1 MHTQNVKLR
10 WSVSDVFSMI
20 YSIDTHYV
28 FSGNFQVASREEQTY
43 WRTACD
49 GMGQDLLGH
58 ALALGRRQWVQWFL
72 NNGWPVDNQKFSLV
86 QSLNREDIAFRKTGL
101 FPVEMKDF
109 VGLSDL
115 MEMMSIEQW
124 KCFCGT
130 LDREDTTSLTQA
142 FKNPDATVHA
152 PPYKV
157 NHFLEKL
164 NKLPQKLEVLQ
175 QKSHHAIS
183 RMCQQ
188 NMLWFDTFDTFGW
201 DAERLT
207 HVWENPLVDCVSML
221 LSGNSALRQSASE
234 ILWAPWF
241 EQMLCSPQSQKGLVD
256 YTSNSVWANI
266 LYCTYCPDVA
276 EKITHRLLKD
286 ICIND
291 QQVTGLKNCV
301 QYIEQQTGA
310 TPASDVLKS
319 FLSKQVITASLNH
332 SVKSDHLLEKKSFK
346 KM

>member
-1 MHTQNVKLR
+1 MHTQNVTPR

-20 YSIDTHYV
+20 YGNDTPYV
-28 FSGNFQVASREEQTY
+28 FASNFSAASFEEQNY
-43 WRTACD
+43 WRNVRD

-72 NNGWPVDNQKFSLV
+72 NNGWPVDNQQFSLI
-86 QSLNREDIAFRKTGL
+86 QALNRADIGFRKTGL

-115 MEMMSIEQW
+115 MEMMSLEQW

-130 LDREDTTSLTQA
+130 LDREDATSLTQA
-142 FKNPDATVHA
+142 FKNPDPSRHA

-157 NHFLEKL
+157 NHFLERL

-183 RMCQQ
+183 RICQQ

-201 DAERLT
+201 DVERLT
-207 HVWENPLVDCVSML
+207 RIWENPLVDCVNML
-221 LSGNSALRQSASE
+221 LSGNSALLQSAPE
-234 ILWAPWF
+234 ILSASWF
-241 EQMLCSPQSQKGLVD
+241 EKMLCSPRSQKALVD
-256 YTSNSVWANI
+256 HTHSSVWANI
-266 LYCTYCPDVA
+266 LYCTSYPDVA
-276 EKITHRLLKD
+276 EKIANRLLQG

-291 QQVTGLKNCV
+291 QQVTDLQTSV
-301 QYIEQQTGA
+301 QYIEQQAGT

-319 FLSKQVITASLNH
+319 FLSKQIITASLNN
-332 SVKSDHLLEKKSFK
+332 SVKSDRLTEKKPFK